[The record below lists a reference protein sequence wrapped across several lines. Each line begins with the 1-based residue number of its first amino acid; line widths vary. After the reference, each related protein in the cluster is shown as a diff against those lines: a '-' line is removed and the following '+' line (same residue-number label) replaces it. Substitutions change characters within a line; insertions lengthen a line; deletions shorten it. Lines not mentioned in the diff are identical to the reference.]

1 MLWLLRSKLKIPWCC
16 LCDFNKLLQ
25 VQDKQGG
32 PPQAYNHMQAFRDTL
47 DTLDTCGF
55 ADLGYSGPDFT

>member
-1 MLWLLRSKLKIPWCC
+1 MLWLLRSKLKLPWCC

-47 DTLDTCGF
+47 DTCGF